1 MSSRYEDQG
10 IFISVIMIFFNFFFY
25 LDKHVMSS
33 RYEEDQEDRY
43 NDVLIVM
50 ELLTNLLSKDFI
62 DFGEDGKYIHSDKVP
77 SALFYILNINKWLK
91 NCFDI

>member
-1 MSSRYEDQG
+1 
-10 IFISVIMIFFNFFFY
+10 
-25 LDKHVMSS
+25 MSS

-62 DFGEDGKYIHSDKVP
+62 DFGEDGKYIQTNSKYR
-77 SALFYILNINKWLK
+77 SILSL
-91 NCFDI
+91 CFQYMLSLCFLDFDWP

>member
-1 MSSRYEDQG
+1 MYVFDKDQD
-10 IFISVIMIFFNFFFY
+10 FHY

-62 DFGEDGKYIHSDKVP
+62 DFGEDGKYIQTNSKYRSQLQGFIFWTQIVKK
-77 SALFYILNINKWLK
+77 LF
-91 NCFDI
+91 

>member
-1 MSSRYEDQG
+1 MYIFDIDQD
-10 IFISVIMIFFNFFFY
+10 FHY

-62 DFGEDGKYIHSDKVP
+62 DFREEVRCTQHS
-77 SALFYILNINKWLK
+77 FR
-91 NCFDI
+91 